1 MLEHTLIRRH
11 TSWPQTSSCSSC
23 SRMACKKA
31 LRSWLEDFWSNIPAW
46 MTFWSTFSL
55 YLAAAKIFS
64 STLLTVQRRR
74 TRTSFCWPMRWAL
87 SWAWRSWADWE
98 EETESTLKFKCLKR
112 WCSLEVWAS
121 RHGCCKGELINLKDI
136 YSCSG
141 QEANT
146 VWSKGQISQIR
157 WMKGESR
164 LNVD

>member
-1 MLEHTLIRRH
+1 MLAHTFMRRH

-64 STLLTVQRRR
+64 STLLTVQRRS

-87 SWAWRSWADWE
+87 SWAWRSWE
-98 EETESTLKFKCLKR
+98 GERIRTEVQIFSWWMDKQTWLQQGWFNSFQGYLSFVEKKTKHILIKKVLKIGK
-112 WCSLEVWAS
+112 S
-121 RHGCCKGELINLKDI
+121 NLLDVGSNQNQK
-136 YSCSG
+136 
-141 QEANT
+141 
-146 VWSKGQISQIR
+146 
-157 WMKGESR
+157 
-164 LNVD
+164 

>member
-1 MLEHTLIRRH
+1 MLEHTFMRRH

-87 SWAWRSWADWE
+87 SWAWRSWADW
-98 EETESTLKFKCLKR
+98 KKR
-112 WCSLEVWAS
+112 QNQHWNSNVKRDGVVFSWRMGKQTWLLQGRVNQFERYLSLYRA
-121 RHGCCKGELINLKDI
+121 RNK
-136 YSCSG
+136 YSLTKR
-141 QEANT
+141 ANK
-146 VWSKGQISQIR
+146 S
-157 WMKGESR
+157 
-164 LNVD
+164 D